1 MAKQRTLTRED
12 FVTAALEFIDAHGA
26 AMLTATTLGEVMG
39 VHQTAVYRHLP
50 SMEDLHGAIL
60 DRLFG
65 EIVDRPIP
73 KGTPRARL
81 RAHAMNVH
89 HVFYEH
95 PNTLVLV
102 LSTRGHLPNADRL
115 SRLALQLLRD
125 LGLTGQR
132 LVLCHQM
139 LESYVGGTHVYDL
152 GGAPHHL
159 EMRRQRRRLIDD
171 ADIDRS
177 TPTTES
183 VDALN
188 RNVFTTGLDVLLD
201 FCESQATAKR

>member
-1 MAKQRTLTRED
+1 
-12 FVTAALEFIDAHGA
+12 
-26 AMLTATTLGEVMG
+26 
-39 VHQTAVYRHLP
+39 
-50 SMEDLHGAIL
+50 MEDLYGAML

-81 RAHAMNVH
+81 RAHAMNAH

-95 PNTLVLV
+95 PNVLGLM
-102 LSTRGHLPNADRL
+102 LSSRGDSPNADRL
-115 SRLALQLLRD
+115 ARLALQLLRD

-139 LESYVGGTHVYDL
+139 LESYVAGTHVYDL

-159 EMRRQRRRLIDD
+159 EVRRQRRRRIDD
-171 ADIDRS
+171 VDIDRS
-177 TPTTES
+177 TPTVES
-183 VDALN
+183 VDTLN
-188 RNVFTTGLDVLLD
+188 RNAFTTGLDVLLD
-201 FCESQATAKR
+201 FCESQVAARR